1 MRTLRQNSLP
11 VSTSIVTT
19 ARQFG
24 LSFAIAAAASV
35 VIPFVLTSIII
46 TATGNRE
53 KGMGFGIP
61 VGILLGWL
69 IFPMIAWKPFRFVHL
84 LALLVVLVLVAAAL
98 TLLPDH
104 WLIGEERDRYG
115 LYTLL
120 MNVMLAALVGF
131 GAVTLIRNIMVRAGS
146 V

>member
-1 MRTLRQNSLP
+1 
-11 VSTSIVTT
+11 
-19 ARQFG
+19 
-24 LSFAIAAAASV
+24 
-35 VIPFVLTSIII
+35 
-46 TATGNRE
+46 
-53 KGMGFGIP
+53 
-61 VGILLGWL
+61 
-69 IFPMIAWKPFRFVHL
+69 VHL